1 MHADKDT
8 ATVKLLTSVYQFEAF
23 AGSRPI
29 TIELNP
35 QMVGGTV
42 DDVGHFALCKI
53 AQQSWRTVLSIIN
66 L

>member
-1 MHADKDT
+1 MSKQVHADKDT
-8 ATVKLLTSVYQFEAF
+8 DTGKLLTRVYQFEAF

-42 DDVGHFALCKI
+42 DDDVGHFISCKI
-53 AQQSWRTVLSIIN
+53 AKQS
-66 L
+66 